1 MIRAA
6 LLLLIITFGVY
17 TAPAADEV
25 KSLKDYYDFSDEF
38 QMYSGY
44 LTLQ

>member
-1 MIRAA
+1 MIRATFLA
-6 LLLLIITFGVY
+6 LIVVTSVFA
-17 TAPAADEV
+17 APAADEV
-25 KSLKDYYDFSDEF
+25 KSLKDYYNFTDEF